1 MVKAGS
7 SLMRSP
13 LTVVM
18 VCPGGFGSEPGPG
31 CNPGVV
37 ANVGVAGGGT
47 TAETVGRGVATWR
60 GPGAA
65 ATLLG
70 GVGFTTTSGT
80 ATEPGDRAAGGLASA
95 GAGVGLDGLLSG
107 LGVSVVSGGCVGDS
121 WVYPSIGTSTA
132 AARTAAKGRKR
143 CQANMAHSENTHE
156 KGPKRWLSNGRYSVG
171 RI

>member
-31 CNPGVV
+31 CNPGV
-37 ANVGVAGGGT
+37 AADGGAAGGGT
-47 TAETVGRGVATWR
+47 TAETVGRGAATWR
-60 GPGAA
+60 GPGTA
-65 ATLLG
+65 ATRLG

-80 ATEPGDRAAGGLASA
+80 EPSPEDAAAGGLASA
-95 GAGVGLDGLLSG
+95 GAGVGVDWLLSG

-121 WVYPSIGTSTA
+121 
-132 AARTAAKGRKR
+132 
-143 CQANMAHSENTHE
+143 
-156 KGPKRWLSNGRYSVG
+156 
-171 RI
+171 

>member
-1 MVKAGS
+1 M
-7 SLMRSP
+7 
-13 LTVVM
+13 LTSGLPAV
-18 VCPGGFGSEPGPG
+18 
-31 CNPGVV
+31 
-37 ANVGVAGGGT
+37 GT
-47 TAETVGRGVATWR
+47 TAETGGRGAATAR

-107 LGVSVVSGGCVGDS
+107 LGASVVSGGCVGDS

-132 AARTAAKGRKR
+132 AVRIAAKGRKR
-143 CQANMAHSENTHE
+143 CQANMAHSENTRR
-156 KGPKRWLSNGRYSVG
+156 KGTKRVVVDGRYSVG